1 MAALALAAARAW
13 GQTADEIV
21 IGASATP
28 AFTHIL
34 PAPGGTGTVNQL
46 NVVAPWVMLDASTF
60 HGQLRLTGMANFE
73 GLTIPDG
80 VPTMGAWGEGF
91 VDRRHPHTYA
101 HEIMLSGKQHFSEET
116 VSGASFSMGKGFAPF
131 GSDDPMVRPF
141 FAYPVNH
148 HLAQILER
156 LVAVVA
162 VRAGPVIAE
171 AGVFNGDEPT
181 GPDDWPE
188 LSRFGDSWSGRLT
201 LLPLPGLEVQ
211 GSYAEVNSPEHAGGD
226 GLDQTKWSTSARL
239 ERATSAGRAYGL
251 VEWARTEEGEGA
263 FAYRSVLAEAALH
276 GRVLGVAY
284 RFERTERPEE
294 QRAEEPFR
302 TVRPQLDNSI
312 LGESRWSIH
321 TVALDAVLTDDWPG
335 LRVAPF
341 VEVSAGRV
349 TSLTP
354 ASFDPVAIYGRDTFW
369 SITAGVRIGL
379 GMRLHRMGRY
389 GVALP
394 EMPASDASP
403 HRMMMH

>member
-1 MAALALAAARAW
+1 M
-13 GQTADEIV
+13 V
-21 IGASATP
+21 
-28 AFTHIL
+28 
-34 PAPGGTGTVNQL
+34 
-46 NVVAPWVMLDASTF
+46 DASTF
-60 HGQLRLTGMANFE
+60 NGQLQLMGMANLE

-80 VPTMGAWGEGF
+80 VADMGAWGEGY

-101 HEIMLSGKQHFSEET
+101 HEIMLSGRQHFSEAT
-116 VSGASFSMGKGFAPF
+116 TNGASFAMGKGFAPF

-141 FAYPVNH
+141 LSYPVNH
-148 HLAQILER
+148 HLSQILER
-156 LVAVVA
+156 LVAVAAIRV
-162 VRAGPVIAE
+162 GPVIAE

-201 LLPLPGLEVQ
+201 LLAQPGLELQ
-211 GSYAEVNSPEHAGGD
+211 GSYASLHSPEHEGGE

-239 ERATSAGRAYGL
+239 ERATRLGRAYGL
-251 VEWARTEEGEGA
+251 VEWARTEEGNV
-263 FAYRSVLAEAALH
+263 FAYHSVLAEGALD
-276 GRVLGVAY
+276 GRVLGLAY

-294 QRAEEPFR
+294 QRAGEPFR
-302 TVRPQLDNSI
+302 TVRPQLDNSV
-312 LGESRWSIH
+312 LGQSRWSIH

-354 ASFDPVAIYGRDTFW
+354 ASFDPIAIYGRDTFW

-394 EMPASDASP
+394 ETPARDASP
-403 HRMMMH
+403 HHETMH

>member
-1 MAALALAAARAW
+1 M
-13 GQTADEIV
+13 
-21 IGASATP
+21 
-28 AFTHIL
+28 
-34 PAPGGTGTVNQL
+34 
-46 NVVAPWVMLDASTF
+46 NVVAPWVMADASTF
-60 HGQLRLTGMANFE
+60 GGQLRLSGMANLE

-80 VPTMGAWGEGF
+80 VPSMGAWGEGF
-91 VDRRHPHTYA
+91 VDRRHPHTYL
-101 HEIMLSGKQHFSEET
+101 HELMLTGKQHFSGET
-116 VSGASFSMGKGFAPF
+116 VNGASFAMGKGFAPF

-141 FAYPVNH
+141 LSYPVNH

-162 VRAGPVIAE
+162 VRAGPLIAE

-181 GPDDWPE
+181 GPEDWPE

-201 LLPLPGLEVQ
+201 LLPWPSLELQ
-211 GSYAEVNSPEHAGGD
+211 GSYANVNSPEHESGA
-226 GLDQTKWSTSARL
+226 GLDQAKWSTSARL
-239 ERATSAGRAYGL
+239 ERTTGLGRAYAL
-251 VEWARTEEGEGA
+251 VEWARTEEGDDV

-276 GRVLGVAY
+276 GRVAGLAY

-294 QRAEEPFR
+294 QRAGEPFR
-302 TVRPQLDNSI
+302 TVRPQLDNSV
-312 LGESRWSIH
+312 LGKSRWSIH
-321 TVALDAVLTDDWPG
+321 TIALDAVLADDWPG

-369 SITAGVRIGL
+369 SITAGVRVGL

-394 EMPASDASP
+394 EMPAHDAGMN
-403 HRMMMH
+403 HEMMH

>member
-1 MAALALAAARAW
+1 M
-13 GQTADEIV
+13 

-34 PAPGGTGTVNQL
+34 PAPGGAGSVNQL
-46 NVVAPWVMLDASTF
+46 NVVAPWVMVDASTF
-60 HGQLRLTGMANFE
+60 NGQLRLTGMANLE

-80 VPTMGAWGEGF
+80 VADMGAWGEGY

-101 HEIMLSGKQHFSEET
+101 HEIMLSGKQHFSEAT
-116 VSGASFSMGKGFAPF
+116 TNGASFAMGKGFAPF

-141 FAYPVNH
+141 LSYPVNH
-148 HLAQILER
+148 HLSQILER
-156 LVAVVA
+156 LVAVAAIRV
-162 VRAGPVIAE
+162 GPVIAE

-201 LLPLPGLEVQ
+201 LLAQPGLELQ
-211 GSYAEVNSPEHAGGD
+211 GSYASLHSPEHEGGQ

-239 ERATSAGRAYGL
+239 ERATRLGRAYGL
-251 VEWARTEEGEGA
+251 VEWARTEEGNV
-263 FAYRSVLAEAALH
+263 FAYHSVLAEGALD
-276 GRVLGVAY
+276 GRVLGLAY

-294 QRAEEPFR
+294 QRAGEPFR
-302 TVRPQLDNSI
+302 TVRPQLDNSV
-312 LGESRWSIH
+312 LGQSRWSIH

-354 ASFDPVAIYGRDTFW
+354 ASFDPIAIYGRDTFW

-394 EMPASDASP
+394 ETPARDASP
-403 HRMMMH
+403 HHEMMH